1 MDKDKAKYQTVDEYI
16 KAFPKDVQSV
26 LKKMRQTIKEAAPG
40 AIETISY
47 QIPTFKLNG
56 KGLVY
61 FAAFQSHIGFYP
73 IHAGLEGVEKELSR
87 PREKDHEISGRRNR
101 GEETLARR
109 VPGLPRLIRRIGR
122 GRPGD
127 RSGPRDAP
135 AESDCPALHLS
146 PDDEAQRLEAS
157 PTPG

>member
-1 MDKDKAKYQTVDEYI
+1 
-16 KAFPKDVQSV
+16 
-26 LKKMRQTIKEAAPG
+26 
-40 AIETISY
+40 
-47 QIPTFKLNG
+47 
-56 KGLVY
+56 
-61 FAAFQSHIGFYP
+61 
-73 IHAGLEGVEKELSR
+73 
-87 PREKDHEISGRRNR
+87 
-101 GEETLARR
+101 TLARR

-157 PTPG
+157 PTPGSDLSAATQKLLAGTGGLPAREEGALVVDFSYVDLAIRHYASPVVVAELILGGLFIRLMGKGLSYIILGLGLFAMILETLHVLGNP